1 MTKARL
7 EKLWKLAVASR
18 KNSYSPYSE
27 KKVGA
32 AIALAGAK
40 GGDFGGCN
48 IENVSFGGTV
58 CAERVAIW
66 KALSE
71 NPGARITDVVVVTDE
86 KIPWSPCGFCRQVI
100 AEFSSP
106 GLKIH
111 LADLKGIRKTF
122 DFQTELFPEG
132 FTPQDF

>member
-1 MTKARL
+1 MSVAL
-7 EKLWKLAVASR
+7 DHLWKLAIQAR
-18 KNSYSPYSE
+18 ENSYSPYSE

-32 AIALAGAK
+32 AIAIQS
-40 GGDFGGCN
+40 GGIYGGCN

-71 NPGARITDVVVVTDE
+71 TPGARITDVMVVTDE

-106 GLKIH
+106 GLKVH
-111 LADLKGIRKTF
+111 LGDLKGIRKSF
-122 DFQTELFPEG
+122 DFQKDLFPEG
-132 FTPQDF
+132 FTPKDF